1 MQYISAFSGTVLHY
15 ILADKSLSF
24 VCVVLE
30 TALSSTVVLNL
41 FYISYPLLRTDR
53 VQRRPQCVLVYVMLM
68 SHLEMQCRACA
79 IVVLVR

>member
-15 ILADKSLSF
+15 ILAEKSLSF

-41 FYISYPLLRTDR
+41 FYISYLSSNKIPDLPP
-53 VQRRPQCVLVYVMLM
+53 V
-68 SHLEMQCRACA
+68 H
-79 IVVLVR
+79 